1 MCCPTL
7 PNHWTNK
14 PNQTKPKT
22 VLCLSVKFPC
32 FFASTSL
39 YSSVGKSVDFLF
51 PCHILFYIIICLKFL
66 LYCLFLISFSPAINR
81 TCIVDIRRNRTCIED
96 SRLNRTC
103 IVDIRRNRTCI
114 EDSRLNRTCI
124 VDIRLNRTCIVDIR
138 RNRTCIEDSR
148 LNRTC
153 IVDIRR
159 NPMISLLIVSYNL
172 VVNSCNKVLFNTIVY
187 FPN

>member
-103 IVDIRRNRTCI
+103 IVDIRRN
-114 EDSRLNRTCI
+114 
-124 VDIRLNRTCIVDIR
+124 
-138 RNRTCIEDSR
+138 
-148 LNRTC
+148 
-153 IVDIRR
+153 
-159 NPMISLLIVSYNL
+159 PMISLLIVSYNL